1 MFDIIKNKISSDT
14 EKDTLVV
21 NETKKEFK
29 KLSKI
34 FNSETEDAVD
44 FQLLEEIIK
53 KLDIEEIVKEMQI
66 LSLIL
71 ETDIN
76 SNKNI
81 IEKINLL
88 KEKTKKCDL
97 LKKLILLLNDFEF
110 NESIIK
116 NALEKSKEDLEHTS
130 SLKKLFEIDIKI
142 KELNLDILNPKKNK
156 NSLTVLDKMYERPEF
171 INFFKNKTIYDIR

>member
-1 MFDIIKNKISSDT
+1 MH
-14 EKDTLVV
+14 
-21 NETKKEFK
+21 
-29 KLSKI
+29 
-34 FNSETEDAVD
+34 
-44 FQLLEEIIK
+44 
-53 KLDIEEIVKEMQI
+53 I

-81 IEKINLL
+81 IEKIILL
-88 KEKTKKCDL
+88 KEKAKKCYL
-97 LKKLILLLNDFEF
+97 LNKLILLLNDFEF

-142 KELNLDILNPKKNK
+142 KELNLDILNPRKNK

-171 INFFKNKTIYDIR
+171 INFFKNKTIYDIRQMNDLIDDSEDVFITAADIDNLEACLKFIEKLKIFCSSEKKFLNQFINLVEKNK